1 MRAGAILLA
10 FLATAGHAAELKPW
24 SGDATPPELA
34 LRDLQGREHR
44 LADYRGKV
52 VLVNFWATWCEPC
65 REEMPAMQRLQER
78 LAGKPFV
85 VLAVDFGEG
94 EPRVRGFLEKL
105 PLQFTFLLDRDG
117 SAARAWRVR
126 VLPVS
131 FVIDAD
137 QKIRYSAVGDTA
149 WDSPAVEQA
158 IRGLLPRVALH
169 KAVHNTGIV
178 CSGEPPDSEGQGAH
192 PWIDVRF

>member
-1 MRAGAILLA
+1 MSRVAAALA
-10 FLATAGHAAELKPW
+10 LALASAAHAAELRPW
-24 SGDATPPELA
+24 TGSAAPPDLA
-34 LRDLQGREHR
+34 LKDLQGREHR

-85 VLAVDFGEG
+85 ILAVDFGEG
-94 EPRVRGFLEKL
+94 EPRVKAFLEKL
-105 PLQFTFLLDRDG
+105 PLSFTFLLDRDG
-117 SAARAWRVR
+117 SVARGWRVR

-137 QKIRYSAVGDTA
+137 QKVRYSAVGDAA
-149 WDSPAVEQA
+149 WDSAAVEQA
-158 IRGLLPRVALH
+158 IRGLLPREALR
-169 KAVHNTGIV
+169 KAGHNRPIAR
-178 CSGEPPDSEGQGAH
+178 SGDLPNP
-192 PWIDVRF
+192 